1 MAQVKSALASIP
13 PEAQLRNAKESSTS
27 SPGKEKKNVKE
38 KDVSKDPS
46 KSSQGK
52 EKKNAKEKDVSKES
66 SKSSQGKEKRN
77 AKDSKEK
84 DVTKESSGV
93 GARKEEGK
101 FVDLPGA
108 EIGKVV
114 VRFPPEAS
122 GYLHIGKMIKPKR
135 RINLKSGN
143 NYYNSE
149 IPLNFNKGHRHDL

>member
-38 KDVSKDPS
+38 KD
-46 KSSQGK
+46 G
-52 EKKNAKEKDVSKES
+52 SKES